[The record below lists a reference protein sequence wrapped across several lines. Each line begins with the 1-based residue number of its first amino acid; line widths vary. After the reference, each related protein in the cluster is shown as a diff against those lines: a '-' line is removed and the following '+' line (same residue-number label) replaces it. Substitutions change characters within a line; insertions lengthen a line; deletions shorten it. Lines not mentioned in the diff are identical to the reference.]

1 MAKKRV
7 NPHKR
12 PASQADVKRA
22 SKQAQEQAVNIAI
35 AMFLTVMFDKF
46 GFDAEQ
52 LQRVWKEVNSLS
64 DSVAKGYVNVQDLM
78 TVLDEEYNVK
88 IT

>member
-1 MAKKRV
+1 MKKRI

-22 SKQAQEQAVNIAI
+22 AKQAQDQAVNFAI

-46 GFDAEQ
+46 GFNAEQ
-52 LQRVWKEVNSLS
+52 LQRVWAEVNNLA
-64 DSVAKGYVNVQDLM
+64 DSVAKGYVNMQDLM

>member
-1 MAKKRV
+1 MAKKRT
-7 NPHKR
+7 NPYKR
-12 PASQADVKRA
+12 PASYADIIKA
-22 SKQAQEQAVNIAI
+22 TKQAQDNAVNLAI

-46 GFDAEQ
+46 GFDSEQ

-64 DSVAKGYVNVQDLM
+64 DSVAKGYVNMQDLM

>member
-1 MAKKRV
+1 MKKKRV
-7 NPHKR
+7 NPHKK

-22 SKQAQEQAVNIAI
+22 AEHAKNQAVNFAI

-52 LQRVWKEVNSLS
+52 LQRVWAEVNNLA
-64 DSVAKGYVNVQDLM
+64 DSVAKGYVDMQDLM